1 MGSRAA
7 GDAARARGGQAHAAD
22 CRTHFAA
29 ALGDYD
35 VLLAP
40 AATGEAPLGLS
51 STGDVA
57 MNVVWT
63 LLHTPCVA
71 VPAGKSAS
79 GMPLG
84 LQVIGRIG
92 EDARTLAAA
101 RWIAERLA

>member
-1 MGSRAA
+1 
-7 GDAARARGGQAHAAD
+7 
-22 CRTHFAA
+22 
-29 ALGDYD
+29 
-35 VLLAP
+35 
-40 AATGEAPLGLS
+40 
-51 STGDVA
+51 

-71 VPAGKSAS
+71 VPAGKSPS

-92 EDARTLAAA
+92 DDARTLAAA